1 MPPVSPIQVPR
12 RPPAHRLWSL
22 APRNPPS
29 AYNLPSNRLAMSST
43 EVENGGAH
51 ACRAMGRRWAHSRR
65 VQRAPWAT
73 ASRKHRAGPRHVLW
87 CCPAEA
93 PSRNGRPLPPPRAVA
108 ANPTT
113 SIKSELPGR
122 MARCEFYRRRS
133 TGAEAR
139 RRFIAARRHI
149 GGEAR
154 GVHGPGLGTRV
165 AVSGRSR
172 APRRNR
178 PGPRPPWVSADASS
192 QLPFF
197 SYRAGCD
204 RFAEGS
210 RRRAPPQVLAPLA
223 RACSSYPRCPCP

>member
-1 MPPVSPIQVPR
+1 MSNGQALGALPTGAAGAVGDRVTKAPRWPTPRPLVLPR
-12 RPPAHRLWSL
+12 RGPL
-22 APRNPPS
+22 A
-29 AYNLPSNRLAMSST
+29 
-43 EVENGGAH
+43 
-51 ACRAMGRRWAHSRR
+51 
-65 VQRAPWAT
+65 QR
-73 ASRKHRAGPRHVLW
+73 
-87 CCPAEA
+87 
-93 PSRNGRPLPPPRAVA
+93 RPLPPPRAVA

-113 SIKSELPGR
+113 SSAIKSELPGR

-204 RFAEGS
+204 RFARDRGGA
-210 RRRAPPQVLAPLA
+210 RGPKFCPPWG
-223 RACSSYPRCPCP
+223 RGCSSHPRCPCP

>member
-1 MPPVSPIQVPR
+1 MPS
-12 RPPAHRLWSL
+12 
-22 APRNPPS
+22 
-29 AYNLPSNRLAMSST
+29 
-43 EVENGGAH
+43 
-51 ACRAMGRRWAHSRR
+51 GRAHSRR
-65 VQRAPWAT
+65 VQRAPWVI
-73 ASRKHRAGPRHVLW
+73 ASRKHRAGPRHVLS

-165 AVSGRSR
+165 AVSGR
-172 APRRNR
+172 
-178 PGPRPPWVSADASS
+178 
-192 QLPFF
+192 F
-197 SYRAGCD
+197 SYWYMIGQQSTIDAFD
-204 RFAEGS
+204 F
-210 RRRAPPQVLAPLA
+210 
-223 RACSSYPRCPCP
+223 